1 MGYTTYP
8 LGPELGVM
16 LLIDGTAISLTNAK
30 SPGATREGDT
40 GA

>member
-1 MGYTTYP
+1 V
-8 LGPELGVM
+8 GPELGVM
-16 LLIDGTAISLTNAK
+16 LVMLIEGTAISLHKRK